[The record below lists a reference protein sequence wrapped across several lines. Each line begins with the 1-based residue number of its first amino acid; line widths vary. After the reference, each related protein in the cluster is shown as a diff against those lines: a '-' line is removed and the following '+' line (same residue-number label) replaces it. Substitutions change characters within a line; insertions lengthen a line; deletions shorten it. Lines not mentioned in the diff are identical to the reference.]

1 MNSFSC
7 YRFCYLFVVG
17 FIAAYLY
24 SFVLII
30 FALISEVLFE
40 MYIISLFSS
49 YTESEILGLSI
60 SNSLRVLCLKLYLF
74 KWF

>member
-1 MNSFSC
+1 M
-7 YRFCYLFVVG
+7 VG

-30 FALISEVLFE
+30 FALIPEVLFE
-40 MYIISLFSS
+40 MYIISLFSW